1 MLLQSVRVVGDFRPA
16 NYTYLSKENIIRY
29 LLIVFFR
36 KPNGQIDEQVSI
48 SKRLRPADIQT
59 CNVIMDFGKKK
70 VEKCVV
76 EGKTVDTDWNKLN
89 EYYKRIYTA
98 LVDQLEKNNTESEVK
113 KK

>member
-1 MLLQSVRVVGDFRPA
+1 M
-16 NYTYLSKENIIRY
+16 KY
-29 LLIVFFR
+29 LLIQFLR

-89 EYYKRIYTA
+89 EYYKRIYPA
-98 LVDQLEKNNTESEVK
+98 LVDQLEKNNTESESK

>member
-1 MLLQSVRVVGDFRPA
+1 M
-16 NYTYLSKENIIRY
+16 
-29 LLIVFFR
+29 FFR
-36 KPNGQIDEQVSI
+36 KPNGQIDELVSI

-59 CNVIMDFGKKK
+59 CTVIMDFGKKK

-89 EYYKRIYTA
+89 EYYKRIYPA